1 MKFRPLTILLLIG
14 MIFAGCGEGY
24 RYHKLM
30 KEELAKGVRY
40 DSLFLGIYLGMP
52 QKEFYMHCWQLN
64 KKGLIRQGSNNT
76 SVYYKMPDFKD
87 TVEANFYPAF
97 YKDKIWKL
105 PVKLNFQAWAPWN
118 REYSSDT
125 LENDLVGKFFDWYGT
140 GFRKVLNA
148 RNEVA
153 YYKIDGNR
161 LISIF
166 KDDDQ
171 YVWAVFTD
179 LIVYNELKKQMKNKT
194 DSVSAAVDPNMF

>member
-1 MKFRPLTILLLIG
+1 
-14 MIFAGCGEGY
+14 
-24 RYHKLM
+24 M